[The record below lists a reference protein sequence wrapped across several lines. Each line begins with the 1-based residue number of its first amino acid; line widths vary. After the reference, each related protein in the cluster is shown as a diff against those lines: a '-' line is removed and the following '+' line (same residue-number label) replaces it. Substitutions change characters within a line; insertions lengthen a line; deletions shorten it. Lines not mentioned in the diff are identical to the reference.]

1 MVAGVKIRLTVYTFA
16 MTPFDIGFIIIV
28 IIFSLVIHELMHGV
42 AADWLGDHTA
52 RYEGRLTLNPLK
64 HMDLLGSVI
73 VPILT
78 ALAGSFFGW
87 AKPVPYNPYNFRK
100 HLRWAEAIVSFAG
113 PGSNLA
119 IALVA
124 GLALRVGVSEALFP
138 LVFYVVA
145 INVSLF
151 LLNMLPIPPLDGS
164 KILASLLPPSLAYR
178 YDSFRAVIEQNALI
192 GFMLIFLLINLFSG
206 AYGSAVMS
214 IASVIAGV

>member
-1 MVAGVKIRLTVYTFA
+1 MS
-16 MTPFDIGFIIIV
+16 PFDIGFVIIV

-73 VPILT
+73 VPIVS
-78 ALAGSFFGW
+78 AFAGSFFGW
-87 AKPVPYNPYNFRK
+87 AKPVPYNPYNFKK

-113 PGSNLA
+113 PASNLA

-124 GLALRVGVSEALFP
+124 GFTLRAGVSEALFP

-145 INVSLF
+145 INTSLF
-151 LLNMLPIPPLDGS
+151 LLNMLPFPPLDGS
-164 KILASLLPPSLAYR
+164 KVLSSVLPRALAHR
-178 YDSFRAVIEQNALI
+178 YDAFRAVIEQNALI
-192 GFMLIFLLINLFSG
+192 GFILIFVFINVFSG
-206 AYGSAVMS
+206 VYGGLVIT
-214 IASVIAGV
+214 IASFIAGV